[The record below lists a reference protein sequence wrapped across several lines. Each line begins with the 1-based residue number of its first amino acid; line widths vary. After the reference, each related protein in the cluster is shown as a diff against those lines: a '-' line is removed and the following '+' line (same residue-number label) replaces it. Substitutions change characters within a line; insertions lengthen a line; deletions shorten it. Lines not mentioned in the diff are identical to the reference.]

1 MRRIFID
8 VKLIFYVAATSLL
21 SLTSVNTHAQSK
33 IFGLVTDIVGLPIAD
48 ANVLLLNSKDSSLIK
63 GSVSEKD
70 GKYIFANI
78 SAGNYMVSSTF
89 VGFKQVYTT
98 PFNVGGNN
106 QEINIPT
113 IKFVE
118 KEAQLAEVKV
128 TAKKPLFEQKIDR
141 MVVNV
146 ANSIRVQ

>member
-1 MRRIFID
+1 MHQTVTD
-8 VKLIFYVAATSLL
+8 VKLIFSLVVTSLL

-33 IFGLVTDIVGLPIAD
+33 IFGLVTDIVGLPIDD

-70 GKYIFANI
+70 GKYVFANI

-113 IKFVE
+113 IKFVA
-118 KEAQLAEVKV
+118 KETQLAEVKV
-128 TAKKPLFEQKIDR
+128 TQKA
-141 MVVNV
+141 VV
-146 ANSIRVQ
+146 